1 MKRTKRKLPVLT
13 KSTVKQTT
21 SKNQAVTW
29 EEDGSGT
36 ITTYMQRFDLN
47 LVFIS
52 YRRVFP
58 LFAFGV
64 EKSDS
69 FRHLPVD
76 FTISLPGLLLSMRTG
91 GVVVFPTD
99 CQVETHVAFLRIWVQ
114 FLKKENKR
122 GMWGSQE
129 LGQERIT
136 KYL

>member
-1 MKRTKRKLPVLT
+1 M
-13 KSTVKQTT
+13 
-21 SKNQAVTW
+21 TW

-52 YRRVFP
+52 CGRVFP

-64 EKSDS
+64 ENQILFVTYLLIYHFFAGACCYQRELVVWYFLLIARLKHALLFLEFGCS
-69 FRHLPVD
+69 FY
-76 FTISLPGLLLSMRTG
+76 
-91 GVVVFPTD
+91 
-99 CQVETHVAFLRIWVQ
+99 
-114 FLKKENKR
+114 KKKR